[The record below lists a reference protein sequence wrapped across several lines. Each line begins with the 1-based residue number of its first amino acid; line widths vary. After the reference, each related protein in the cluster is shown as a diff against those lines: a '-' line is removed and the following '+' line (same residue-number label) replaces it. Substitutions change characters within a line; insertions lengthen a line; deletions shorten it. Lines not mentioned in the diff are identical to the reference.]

1 MTIDEIL
8 KNIYSL
14 KVKYDLNLLFLDY
27 TDITLLCRL
36 GFSYDIFIQ
45 IYVNIRKNKVNLA
58 LVVKD
63 NRIYGIDREGGFMH
77 EHPIESPEL
86 HIPHESEVSI
96 EDFIIKSIDIL
107 ENLGLL

>member
-1 MTIDEIL
+1 M
-8 KNIYSL
+8 
-14 KVKYDLNLLFLDY
+14 
-27 TDITLLCRL
+27 
-36 GFSYDIFIQ
+36 
-45 IYVNIRKNKVNLA
+45 A